1 MESGTPPHEATVLAR
16 PMGERVLIW
25 GGFPL
30 VGAVLGWLLPIVAD
44 WAVSLPWF
52 PFQGPLELVAGLPA
66 LVATIGGL
74 VLGLVAGVVLALVSE
89 SEYTTVT
96 VADDKVTLRND
107 AETRT
112 VERADATAV
121 FRDGTDLV
129 LLGPDTGELARQ
141 GGDMPAPERL
151 RAAFRRHG
159 YPWRDDGDPHAEHYQ
174 RWVEDLPGLSASAHA
189 LLKARAR
196 AVERK
201 DRSDAEQLR
210 SELAGL
216 GVVLRD
222 RDGKQ
227 FWRPAPPD
235 SR

>member
-1 MESGTPPHEATVLAR
+1 
-16 PMGERVLIW
+16 MGERALIW

-52 PFQGPLELVAGLPA
+52 PFQGPLELAAGLPA
-66 LVATIGGL
+66 PAATVGGLILGVAT
-74 VLGLVAGVVLALVSE
+74 GVVLALVSE

-96 VADDKVTLRND
+96 VDDNKVTLRND
-107 AETRT
+107 TATRT
-112 VERADATAV
+112 VERADVTAV
-121 FRDGTDLV
+121 FRDGAALV

-141 GGDMPAPERL
+141 GGDMPAQERL

-174 RWVEDLPGLSASAHA
+174 RWVEDLPDLSASAHA

-196 AVERK
+196 ALERE

-222 RDGKQ
+222 REGKQ